1 MLGQGGGGGRLSQC
15 SKTNYDA
22 SPPSH
27 LFSLTLFKSVAC
39 LYTLSTW
46 LNITYI
52 YSIMNRFFGTVD
64 SHCNVPHA
72 I

>member
-1 MLGQGGGGGRLSQC
+1 MACLVKGGGGWLSKF

-22 SPPSH
+22 SPPNH
-27 LFSLTLFKSVAC
+27 LFSLILFKSVAC

-46 LNITYI
+46 LNITWY
-52 YSIMNRFFGTVD
+52 IMNRFFGTVD
-64 SHCNVPHA
+64 GHCNVPHG